1 MRELDS
7 TMLELFDNKVDKT
20 ISELCEILEKDDSLR
35 DKRLRHKFMEMAR
48 VFESKIQENVFLT
61 SHELAKNY
69 ATQGFAKAGEWRDF
83 LEQAS
88 VALYKKNI
96 IDEILKT
103 NADKTLALN
112 ELSNND
118 ALKIRNDSKEG
129 ENANVVVFFMGM
141 RDYGGQKKIEKYEG
155 KSPDVLVKQKHLSGD
170 VDYRCPVCEVGTTT
184 VHFPNFYGVCDT
196 CGATA
201 ITFVPLEHQAGVL
214 QRKETFKLVLGG
226 YGSGKTSLTTADFF
240 AHALTTPNGRGA
252 VVAQTLDQVQRTVWR
267 EIKKFIP
274 DHLIKK
280 ETKRPME
287 MTLINGYEI
296 LVYASDDEEK
306 IRSLEVDYFYIEEA
320 SAPRM
325 KFIFDQATSR
335 IRRPTGK
342 IFDKMGNEIGSK
354 YQIMVVS
361 NPEDTWYMEDFILKS
376 KHITASPAVNKE
388 VYEKLRID
396 DPTEQY
402 HTFLS
407 STRDNTYLPKDYL
420 PNLTAGKSQE
430 WIKKYVDCYLDVK
443 EGRIYDEYLDYF
455 EAPFEIPNHWRRV
468 AGYDFG
474 VNDPT
479 TFIIGAEHPET
490 GVVYFYDE
498 YSQNNRPIDVHA
510 EHIRNMMSYKN
521 TRGETVFYDMAFPIQ
536 ADPAVKKR
544 NERDLQ
550 SHQDYFRKRSGLY
563 LEPADNRIMF
573 GIAKVK
579 NMGYLKRFKI
589 FENLSKTKE
598 EFRNYVYKV
607 DRNTGLPMD
616 EPIDRYN
623 HLMDALRYA
632 IVRMPENYKPSAS
645 YAQPSFYEGELGAHV
660 YSPYTNDRSRVSVG
674 KGRAFSVKP
683 RIGGIMNGSDR

>member
-1 MRELDS
+1 MFND
-7 TMLELFDNKVDKT
+7 TMLGMFTDSVDKEF
-20 ISELCEILEKDDSLR
+20 SELCSVLEKDESII
-35 DKRLRHKFMEMAR
+35 DKRTRHKYMEMAR
-48 VFESKIQENVFLT
+48 VFEAKLEQNVFLT
-61 SHELAKNY
+61 SHELASTY
-69 ATQGFAKAGEWRDF
+69 AVNGFGKAGEWRDF

-88 VALYKKNI
+88 VALYKKTI

-103 NADKTLALN
+103 NADKTLAKSG
-112 ELSNND
+112 LSNSD
-118 ALKIRNDSKEG
+118 ALKIRNDSKVG

-141 RDYGGQKKIEKYEG
+141 RDYGNQKKIEKYEG
-155 KSPDVLVKQKHLSGD
+155 QSPDVLIKQRHTNGD
-170 VDYRCPVCEVGTTT
+170 VDYRCPVCEVGTTK
-184 VHFPNFYGVCDT
+184 VSHPNFYGICDT
-196 CGATA
+196 CGATS

-214 QRKETFKLVLGG
+214 TRKETFKLVLGG
-226 YGSGKTSLTTADFF
+226 YGSGKTSLTVADLL
-240 AHALTTPNGRGA
+240 AHALTTPNGRA
-252 VVAQTLDQVQRTVWR
+252 AIVAQTLDQVNRTVWR
-267 EIKKFIP
+267 ELRKFLP
-274 DHLIKK
+274 DHLIAH

-287 MTLINGYEI
+287 LVLINGYEI
-296 LVYASDDEEK
+296 FVYASDDEEK

-342 IFDKMGNEIGSK
+342 IFDTKGNEVASK

-376 KHITASPAVNKE
+376 KHITASPSVQKE
-388 VYEKLRID
+388 VYEKLRVE

-443 EGRIYDEYLDYF
+443 EGRVFEDYLDYF
-455 EAPFEIPNHWRRV
+455 VKPFEIPNHWRRV

-479 TFIIGAEHPET
+479 TFIIGAEHPDT

-498 YSQNNRPIDVHA
+498 YSQQNRPIDYHA
-510 EHIRNMMSYKN
+510 EKIRDMMSYIN
-521 TRGETVFYDMAFPIQ
+521 TKGDRVFYDMAFPIQ
-536 ADPAVKKR
+536 ADPAIRKR

-550 SHQDYFRKRSGLY
+550 SHQEYFRKRSGLY

-573 GIAKVK
+573 GIAKVI
-579 NMGYLKRFKI
+579 NMGYLKRFYF
-589 FENLSKTKE
+589 FETLHKTKE
-598 EFRNYVYKV
+598 EFRNYTYKI

-616 EPIDRYN
+616 EPVDKNN
-623 HLMDALRYA
+623 HLMDAMRYA

-645 YAQPSFYEGELGAHV
+645 YAQPSYYEGELGAHV
-660 YSPYTNDRSRVSVG
+660 YTPYKGEQARVSVG
-674 KGRAFSVKP
+674 RNRAFSVKP
-683 RIGGIMNGSDR
+683 RIGGRFNGE